1 MTHLTE
7 ETLNEYLD
15 NTLALSARADVDAH
29 LAICVHCTAEVSA
42 MRSLFVAI
50 ESLPEAPLQRDL
62 TSSVLAGIP
71 APVVHASASSLP
83 RMVRWALLAQALVVV
98 VSLALVWPL
107 LDLSALQMPIAPP
120 DWSALARFA
129 GSWSSWLVRFT
140 LPDFTKPFSLHLVPP
155 ALLLTLTLVSACLLW
170 LVGNGLLLVL
180 PRTASLKRRH
190 S

>member
-1 MTHLTE
+1 MAHITV

-15 NTLALSARADVDAH
+15 NALTPSARADVDAH
-29 LAICVHCTAEVSA
+29 LALCANCTAEVSA
-42 MRSLFVAI
+42 LRNLFAAI

-62 TSSVLAGIP
+62 TSSVLAGVP
-71 APVVHASASSLP
+71 AVRASASSLP
-83 RMVRWALLAQALVVV
+83 RPVRWALLAQALVVI

-107 LDLSALQMPIAPP
+107 LDLSTLQMPIVLP
-120 DWSALARFA
+120 DWSALTQFV
-129 GSWSSWLVRFT
+129 GSWSSWLRAFT
-140 LPDFTKPFSLHLVPP
+140 LSDFTNISSLHLDPP